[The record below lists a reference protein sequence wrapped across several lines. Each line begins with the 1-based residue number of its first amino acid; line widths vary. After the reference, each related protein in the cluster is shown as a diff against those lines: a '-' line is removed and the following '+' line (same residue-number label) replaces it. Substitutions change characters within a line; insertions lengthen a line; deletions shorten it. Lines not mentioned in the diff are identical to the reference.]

1 MTAAVSLL
9 NAQWTLHQR
18 FLLKLVLAFVGIY
31 GLMAIAL
38 ERMHIVLGRVWF
50 DTAWGLAQG
59 AILVAALTGGG
70 RCLREL
76 QTSQKRVVPE
86 AHLHAS
92 VQSLFQNL
100 LSTCLVGLGCLTLIS
115 HLPLQVSEVA
125 SSPWTLPAFV
135 WLGAPSYLLVVM
147 AWHQA
152 WPVWIKVAICLL
164 AFAHVALHKAVALA
178 WGVNQG
184 PWLVCGLWL
193 SGAVGLLCVRRALLK
208 TVAVSWW
215 SGPPWWQWWRLWN
228 QNWFNRAPLL
238 NPGMSVIIPA
248 LSAQYW
254 VRLVNHPDFPE
265 TLVSNY
271 FWSSK
276 VVFMTLW
283 MFTFLRSERS
293 HWRWQMLPG
302 SGFRKR
308 LGSEIAQC
316 TARYM
321 VMDLAIGVTFIV
333 ALWWFWEPYAL
344 SDVIRTVQSLAWPLL
359 VDFTWA
365 LACAVWLRSV
375 HWRSVPDMTALLCM
389 LWVFWLAFDPR
400 FLGARS
406 WLQDGL
412 MLCTAWLMVLRAN
425 KNFETCNGLWQK
437 NERGMSWLNKGKGT

>member
-9 NAQWTLHQR
+9 NAQCKLHQR
-18 FLLKLVLAFVGIY
+18 FLFKLVLVFAALY
-31 GLMAIAL
+31 GLMAIGL
-38 ERMHIVLGRVWF
+38 ERMHIVLGRGWF

-59 AILVAALTGGG
+59 AILVVALTGVG

-92 VQSLFQNL
+92 VQSLFQYL
-100 LSTCLVGLGCLTLIS
+100 LSTCLIGLGCLALIS
-115 HLPLQVSEVA
+115 HLPLQAPEVA
-125 SSPWTLPAFV
+125 SSPWILPAFV
-135 WLGAPSYLLVVM
+135 WLGAPLYLLAAM

-152 WPVWIKVAICLL
+152 WSGWIKAAFCLL
-164 AFAHVALHKAVALA
+164 AFAHVVLHKAVALT
-178 WGVNQG
+178 WGVHQG
-184 PWLVCGLWL
+184 AWLVCGLWL
-193 SGAVGLLCVRRALLK
+193 SGAFGLLCVRRALLK

-238 NPGMSVIIPA
+238 NPGMSAIVPA

-276 VVFMTLW
+276 VVFLTLW
-283 MFTFLRSERS
+283 MLTLLRSERS

-302 SGFRKR
+302 SGFRKG

-333 ALWWFWEPYAL
+333 ALRWFWEPYAL
-344 SDVIRTVQSLAWPLL
+344 SDVIRTVQLLAWPLL
-359 VDFTWA
+359 VDFTWS

-375 HWRSVPDMTALLCM
+375 HWRSVPDMAALIGL
-389 LWVFWLAFDPR
+389 LWLFWLAFDPR
-400 FLGARS
+400 FWGARS

-412 MLCTAWLMVLRAN
+412 MFCTGWLMVLRAN
-425 KNFETCNGLWQK
+425 KNFETSNC
-437 NERGMSWLNKGKGT
+437 SWLNKVSTSVWSTKIKRV